1 MSRSASG
8 RETWLPTGIVACAL
22 LVVAPLLAVAGDDPR
37 EWLQRMT
44 RALATR
50 NYDGT
55 FFHLSNGQVEA
66 MRIVHRVRDG
76 HVTERLQSLEG
87 SGREYVRDNDRLTCY
102 LPDKHKI
109 LVATRQSR
117 GPFLSSLPH
126 FGSGADRFYRIE
138 SLPQGRVL
146 GRAVRVIAVSPKD
159 QYRFGY
165 RLWLDQK
172 TAMPL
177 KTQLCDSRGQVI
189 EQILF
194 AKLDM
199 PQTIPDR
206 DLKPTVST
214 ADMRWVIQSPSQRA
228 SPAIA
233 AFRASEL
240 PPGFEFGG
248 SRRAN
253 AWRCRRAGG
262 ALGVLR
268 RIGDGLRF
276 RGGRSATGQGAG
288 WGRRCVVLRTDAWA
302 GARWLGFRLLDGR
315 AGTPGHRGRRSTRR
329 NRRVHRAFGQGAL
342 RRRNAAPLNMRRA
355 AAIAARR

>member
-1 MSRSASG
+1 MIRRAPG
-8 RETWLPTGIVACAL
+8 REAWLPTGIVACAL
-22 LVVAPLLAVAGDDPR
+22 LVAAPLLALAGDDPH
-37 EWLQRMT
+37 EWLEKMT

-66 MRIVHRVRDG
+66 MRIVHRVQGGR
-76 HVTERLQSLEG
+76 VTERLQSLEG

-126 FGSGADRFYRIE
+126 FGSGADRFYRIV

-146 GRAVRVIAVSPKD
+146 GRPVRVIAVNPKD

-165 RLWLDQK
+165 RLWLDEK

-177 KTQLCDSRGQVI
+177 KTQLCDSHGQVL

-199 PQTIPDR
+199 PQWIPDR

-214 ADMRWVIQSPSQRA
+214 ADMRWVIQSPSQSA

-240 PPGFEFGG
+240 PPGFELAAAGAQMLG
-248 SRRAN
+248 N
-253 AWRCRRAGG
+253 ASEPAEH
-262 ALGVLR
+262 LVYT
-268 RIGDGLRF
+268 DGLATVSVF
-276 RGGRSATGQGAG
+276 VEAGEQPAAESGGPDASNSAPMQGLARVG
-288 WGRRCVVLRTDAWA
+288 SGFVFSTVVQGHQVTAVGEVPAETVEYIAHSVKALS
-302 GARWLGFRLLDGR
+302 GAEMPR
-315 AGTPGHRGRRSTRR
+315 H
-329 NRRVHRAFGQGAL
+329 
-342 RRRNAAPLNMRRA
+342 
-355 AAIAARR
+355 